1 MNNNICQNKKLNAY
15 LYTILQ
21 WSTFLKRCLPNPR
34 NNVSQVS
41 RNQTLYVT
49 TNRVIKII
57 IRKRKTWHIDQVANS
72 VDTVKSIH
80 GSI

>member
-1 MNNNICQNKKLNAY
+1 MLNVRDEKKKEKEMNNNICQNKKLNA
-15 LYTILQ
+15 YTILQ

-49 TNRVIKII
+49 TNSSHQDNYQKE
-57 IRKRKTWHIDQVANS
+57 KNMAH
-72 VDTVKSIH
+72 
-80 GSI
+80 

>member
-1 MNNNICQNKKLNAY
+1 MLNVGDEKKKEKEMNNNICQNKKLNAY

-34 NNVSQVS
+34 NNKSQVS

-49 TNRVIKII
+49 TNSSHQDNYQKE
-57 IRKRKTWHIDQVANS
+57 KNMAH
-72 VDTVKSIH
+72 
-80 GSI
+80 